1 MFAGAAKTTT
11 HPYYRM
17 IDAAKA
23 WHVAHVDGTHPDQNN
38 TGSVVSLELEALIRK
53 WPGMRGRY
61 TLEDA
66 KALVDW
72 DKIGFSTNQE
82 ALEKLGMTDHKD
94 MEEPEELVNY
104 EFCGEENGSYTFAM
118 PVPVGFTPSTAR
130 TCAAELRKYVAK
142 RFGLDITTVDI
153 LYYNIQDFD
162 TAMFGDDAMIDD
174 DGTMRGLP
182 FTQLSIKEISTGADE
197 IYGNL
202 IGDAVRALEPFNYVV
217 PLPVRPGT
225 DKTTSGLEHV
235 SQKDLQQIL
244 SFGQPPNPVV

>member
-1 MFAGAAKTTT
+1 
-11 HPYYRM
+11 M

-104 EFCGEENGSYTFAM
+104 EFCGEENGSKL
-118 PVPVGFTPSTAR
+118 
-130 TCAAELRKYVAK
+130 C
-142 RFGLDITTVDI
+142 RF
-153 LYYNIQDFD
+153 
-162 TAMFGDDAMIDD
+162 
-174 DGTMRGLP
+174 
-182 FTQLSIKEISTGADE
+182 
-197 IYGNL
+197 
-202 IGDAVRALEPFNYVV
+202 
-217 PLPVRPGT
+217 
-225 DKTTSGLEHV
+225 
-235 SQKDLQQIL
+235 
-244 SFGQPPNPVV
+244 